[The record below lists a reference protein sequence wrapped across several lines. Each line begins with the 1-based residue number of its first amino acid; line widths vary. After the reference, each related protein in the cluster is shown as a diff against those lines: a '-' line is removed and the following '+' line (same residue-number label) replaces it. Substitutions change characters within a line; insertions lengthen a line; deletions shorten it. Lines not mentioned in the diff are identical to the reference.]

1 VDDVTSWT
9 DNLEIRWPA
18 ESNLGEHVV
27 ELGSTF
33 SIDGDIVERVRDTGA
48 VDGAVVHVDTVLVEA
63 EPESVGHGEE
73 TVTPVDLIVGV
84 TVADGLVKAGGLFD
98 LSTKGFIGIVPG
110 AAEVPALDGRG
121 SGRVGGVA
129 FEASESVG
137 GCGGALG
144 TVENG
149 LVGVVVILVWRGD

>member
-1 VDDVTSWT
+1 M
-9 DNLEIRWPA
+9 
-18 ESNLGEHVV
+18 GEHVV

-33 SIDGDIVERVRDTGA
+33 SIDGVIVERVKGTGV

-63 EPESVGHGEE
+63 WLIVGHGEE

-84 TVADGLVKAGGLFD
+84 TVADGLVKAGGLLD

-121 SGRVGGVA
+121 SGRVGGVTL
-129 FEASESVG
+129 EALESVG
-137 GCGGALG
+137 G
-144 TVENG
+144 
-149 LVGVVVILVWRGD
+149 